1 MSESINVR
9 MAKVPD
15 LLTSRELR
23 PLLQSIL
30 TDIEA
35 IKTAMNSH
43 THDGVTAGAASTG
56 AADANTVGALNTQE

>member
-23 PLLQSIL
+23 PLLIAVLNDLESL
-30 TDIEA
+30 TAAVNQLRTDYNA
-35 IKTAMNSH
+35 ATVPTTAAA
-43 THDGVTAGAASTG
+43 VT
-56 AADANTVGALNTQE
+56 LNTQD

>member
-23 PLLQSIL
+23 PLLESML
-30 TDIEA
+30 TDIA
-35 IKTAMNSH
+35 ALQATVNQLRTDYNAATVPTTAAA
-43 THDGVTAGAASTG
+43 VT
-56 AADANTVGALNTQE
+56 LNTQE

>member
-23 PLLQSIL
+23 PLLESML
-30 TDIEA
+30 TDIA
-35 IKTAMNSH
+35 ALQATVNQLIT
-43 THDGVTAGAASTG
+43 DYDASTVPTT
-56 AADANTVGALNTQE
+56 AAAVTLNTQE